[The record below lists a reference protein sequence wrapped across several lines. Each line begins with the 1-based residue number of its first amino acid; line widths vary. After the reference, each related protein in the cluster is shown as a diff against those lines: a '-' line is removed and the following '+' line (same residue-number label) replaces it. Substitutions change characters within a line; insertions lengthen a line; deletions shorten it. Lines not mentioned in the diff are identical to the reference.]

1 LLQFYHKLYLIN
13 DLTLSL
19 QILTKFYTLVETGLA
34 RCRIPKRKGFGLV
47 CKFAVRQIRLV

>member
-1 LLQFYHKLYLIN
+1 LYLIN

-34 RCRIPKRKGFGLV
+34 RCRIPKRKAFGLV
-47 CKFAVRQIRLV
+47 CKFAVHQIRLV